1 MTITANSIK
10 SAIKTR
16 LLEMAES
23 RYELINQASRL
34 SSLGVDVK
42 NTSLY
47 IGSCLESVTDA
58 YITNLCRKLTAE
70 HAGGTPAE
78 IRVDPDLYKIIS
90 DRSRDRDFSYSFHEH
105 VDGDMDADKE
115 MALKFLNAV
124 DFEKIAE
131 VINEQMAALVET
143 GLNIFAKK
151 IISLLNLESS
161 RGYYEPYR
169 GRSNRIVCP
178 AWAFNYYDSHSK
190 IRDLLVLKNAFEV
203 VEREAALSFGV
214 ALDEYIQA
222 AQQLNWQCEK
232 IPSRSVFGKG
242 GHLEIHCFKDKH
254 EYRFSIQTFDAIL
267 AFLTINGEADIAEK
281 LMSKTGLLEAA

>member
-1 MTITANSIK
+1 MTITANSIE
-10 SAIKTR
+10 SAIKNR
-16 LLEMAES
+16 LLEMAEA
-23 RYELINQASRL
+23 RHELIKQASRL

-47 IGSCLESVTDA
+47 IGSCLESVTDT
-58 YITNLCRKLTAE
+58 YINNLCRKLTAE

-78 IRVDPDLYKIIS
+78 IRVNPDLYKIIS

-105 VDGDMDADKE
+105 ADGDLDADRE
-115 MALKFLNAV
+115 MVLKFLNAV

-131 VINEQMAALVET
+131 VINEQIAGLVET

-169 GRSNRIVCP
+169 GRSNRIICL
-178 AWAFNYYDSHSK
+178 ARAFDYYDSHSK
-190 IRDLLVLKNAFEV
+190 ISDLLVLKNAFEV
-203 VEREAALSFGV
+203 VKQEAVLSFGV
-214 ALDEYIQA
+214 ALDEYIRS

-254 EYRFSIQTFDAIL
+254 EYRFSIQAFDAIV
-267 AFLTINGEADIAEK
+267 AFLTINGEADIADK
-281 LMSKTGLLEAA
+281 LMSKAGLLEAA

>member
-1 MTITANSIK
+1 MTITANSIE

-23 RYELINQASRL
+23 RYDLLKQASRL
-34 SSLGVDVK
+34 SSLGVDTK

-47 IGSCLESVTDA
+47 IGSCLESVADA
-58 YITNLCRKLTAE
+58 YINNLCRNLTAE

-78 IRVDPDLYKIIS
+78 IQVDQNLYRIIS
-90 DRSRDRDFSYSFHEH
+90 SRSCSRDFSYSFHEH
-105 VDGDMDADKE
+105 TDGDLEADKE

-124 DFEKIAE
+124 DFEKIAKI
-131 VINEQMAALVET
+131 INEQMAGLVET

-151 IISLLNLESS
+151 IISLLNLDSS

-178 AWAFNYYDSHSK
+178 AWAVNYYDSHSK

-214 ALDEYIQA
+214 TLDEYIQA
-222 AQQLNWQCEK
+222 AQRLNWQCEK

-254 EYRFSIQTFDAIL
+254 EHRFSIQAFDAIL
-267 AFLTINGEADIAEK
+267 AFLTINGEADIADK
-281 LMSKTGLLEAA
+281 LMSKAGLLEAA

>member
-1 MTITANSIK
+1 MSVTAESIK
-10 SAIKTR
+10 SSIKDR

-23 RYELINQASRL
+23 RHELIKQASRL

-42 NTSLY
+42 NMNLY
-47 IGSCLESVTDA
+47 IGNSLESVADN
-58 YITNLCRKLTAE
+58 YINNLCRKLTAE

-78 IRVDPDLYKIIS
+78 IRVDQDLYRIIS
-90 DRSRDRDFSYSFHEH
+90 NRSRNRDFSHSFHEH
-105 VDGDMDADKE
+105 ADGGLGADKE
-115 MALKFLNAV
+115 MALKFLNAI
-124 DFEKIAE
+124 DFEKIAR
-131 VINEQMAALVET
+131 VISEQMTGLVET

-151 IISLLNLESS
+151 IISLLNLDNA

-178 AWAFNYYDSHSK
+178 AWAFSYHDSHSK

-203 VEREAALSFGV
+203 IEREAVLSFGV

-254 EYRFSIQTFDAIL
+254 EYRFSIQAFDAIL
-267 AFLTINGEADIAEK
+267 AFLTINGEADIADK
-281 LMSKTGLLEAA
+281 LMSKAGLLEAA